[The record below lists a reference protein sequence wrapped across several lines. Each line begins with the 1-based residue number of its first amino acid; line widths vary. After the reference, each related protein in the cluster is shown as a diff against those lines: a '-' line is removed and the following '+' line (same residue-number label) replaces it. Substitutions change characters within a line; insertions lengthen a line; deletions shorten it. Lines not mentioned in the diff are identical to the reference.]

1 MTTYHHGDLRTAV
14 LAAAGKL
21 IEKEGLAG
29 LSVREAAR
37 RAGVSHNAPYRHFPD
52 RDALLAALAT
62 DGFSQLGQALEGR
75 AGRELGE
82 AYVRFALG
90 HPQRFRLMFGGQLAL
105 DRYPELRTQ
114 AEATHGRLTAA
125 FAGLGAEAKF
135 AAAAAWSLVHGLAQL
150 ILDGHFENDEGFVT
164 KVIGAIRFAVAPQ
177 RSA

>member
-1 MTTYHHGDLRTAV
+1 MSTYHHGDLRASV
-14 LAAAGKL
+14 LAAAGEL
-21 IEKEGLAG
+21 VEKEGLAG

-62 DGFSQLGQALEGR
+62 EGFTDLGKALENR
-75 AGRELGE
+75 SGRELGE
-82 AYVRFALG
+82 AYVRFALAN
-90 HPQRFRLMFGGQLAL
+90 PQRFRLMFGGQLEL
-105 DRYPELRTQ
+105 DRYPELRAQ

-125 FAGLGAEAKF
+125 FAPLGAEAKF

-150 ILDGHFENDEGFVT
+150 ILDGHLENDEGFVT
-164 KVIGAIRFAVAPQ
+164 KVIGAIRFAAGPQ